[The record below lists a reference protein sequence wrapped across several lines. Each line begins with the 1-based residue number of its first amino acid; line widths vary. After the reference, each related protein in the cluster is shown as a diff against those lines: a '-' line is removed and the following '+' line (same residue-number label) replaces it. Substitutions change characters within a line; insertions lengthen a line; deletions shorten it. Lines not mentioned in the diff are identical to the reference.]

1 MAKLSDR
8 QKKNILAKW
17 HTGEYSK
24 SDLAKLY
31 KVDEKTI
38 RNITDKQE
46 PQNVDI
52 VEAQTQLELFKKSSR
67 SPIEIAEINKS
78 VQSRLK
84 AITDADKLK
93 LDIYEA
99 QSLAVQRVKE
109 LLTSNKKTVAMKLKN
124 GEFDTVEKHEIE
136 LSPQDL
142 QTCIDGIDKASI
154 TLKVNERHAPRAEVK
169 VTGGDD
175 NSTTNNLT
183 VEQISIGIA
192 NGLPN

>member
-24 SDLAKLY
+24 TDLAKMY
-31 KVDEKTI
+31 KISESMVRKICD
-38 RNITDKQE
+38 NQE
-46 PQNVDI
+46 PKNADI
-52 VEAQTQLELFKKSSR
+52 VEAQTQLEFFKKCEKSA
-67 SPIEIAEINKS
+67 IEIAEINKS

-109 LLTSNKKTVAMKLKN
+109 LLTSNKKIVAMKLKN
-124 GEFDTVEKHEIE
+124 GEFDTVENHEVE

-169 VTGGDD
+169 LTNGDD
-175 NSTTNNLT
+175 NSNTNNLT
-183 VEQISIGIA
+183 VEQISIAIA
-192 NGLPN
+192 NGLPS

>member
-52 VEAQTQLELFKKSSR
+52 VEAQTQLEIFKKSSK

-109 LLTSNKKTVAMKLKN
+109 LLASNKKTVAIKVRS
-124 GEFDTVEKHEIE
+124 GEFDNVENHEVE

-154 TLKVNERHAPRAEVK
+154 TLKVNERHAPKTDISLVNAQQNNEKR
-169 VTGGDD
+169 VTIVRRSD
-175 NSTTNNLT
+175 
-183 VEQISIGIA
+183 
-192 NGLPN
+192 

>member
-52 VEAQTQLELFKKSSR
+52 VEAQTQLEIFKKSSK

-124 GEFDTVEKHEIE
+124 GEFDTIEKHEVE

-142 QTCIDGIDKASI
+142 QTCIDGIDKASL

-175 NSTTNNLT
+175 NSTTNT
-183 VEQISIGIA
+183 QIVFKRIGS
-192 NGLPN
+192 NE

>member
-8 QKKNILAKW
+8 QKRNILAKW

-24 SDLAKLY
+24 SDLAKMY

-38 RNITDKQE
+38 RNITDKQD
-46 PQNVDI
+46 PQNADI
-52 VEAQTQLELFKKSSR
+52 VEAQTQLELFKKSSK

-84 AITDADKLK
+84 AITDSDKLK
-93 LDIYEA
+93 LDIYET

-109 LLTSNKKTVAMKLKN
+109 LLTNNKKNVAMKLKN
-124 GEFDTVEKHEIE
+124 GDFDVIEKVEVD
-136 LSPQDL
+136 LTPQDL

-154 TLKVNERHAPRAEVK
+154 TLKVNERFAPK
-169 VTGGDD
+169 QDI
-175 NSTTNNLT
+175 NLT
-183 VEQISIGIA
+183 NAQQNNIVVEIE
-192 NGLPN
+192 

>member
-24 SDLAKLY
+24 TDLAKLY
-31 KVDEKTI
+31 KVSESMVRKICD
-38 RNITDKQE
+38 NQE
-46 PQNVDI
+46 PQNADI
-52 VEAQTQLELFKKSSR
+52 VEAQTQLEFFKKCEKSA
-67 SPIEIAEINKS
+67 IEIAEINKS

-109 LLTSNKKTVAMKLKN
+109 LLTSNKKIVAMKLKN
-124 GEFDTVEKHEIE
+124 GEFDTVEKHEVE

-154 TLKVNERHAPRAEVK
+154 TLKVNERHAPK
-169 VTGGDD
+169 TDI
-175 NSTTNNLT
+175 NLT
-183 VEQISIGIA
+183 NAQQNNEQKIIKVVYE
-192 NGLPN
+192 

>member
-109 LLTSNKKTVAMKLKN
+109 LLTSNKKTVAIKVRS
-124 GEFDTVEKHEIE
+124 GEFDNIENHEVE

-169 VTGGDD
+169 LTNGDD
-175 NSTTNNLT
+175 NSTTNT
-183 VEQISIGIA
+183 QIVFKRIGS
-192 NGLPN
+192 NE

>member
-24 SDLAKLY
+24 TDLAKMY

-52 VEAQTQLELFKKSSR
+52 VEAQTQLELFKKSSK

-93 LDIYEA
+93 LDIYET

-109 LLTSNKKTVAMKLKN
+109 LLTSNKKIVAMKLKN
-124 GEFDTVEKHEIE
+124 GEFDTVEKHEVE

-142 QTCIDGIDKASI
+142 QTCIDGIDKASL
-154 TLKVNERHAPRAEVK
+154 TLKVNERHAPKSDV
-169 VTGGDD
+169 
-175 NSTTNNLT
+175 NLT
-183 VEQISIGIA
+183 NALQNNENTQIVFKRIGS
-192 NGLPN
+192 NE

>member
-109 LLTSNKKTVAMKLKN
+109 LLTSNKKIVAMKLKN

>member
-1 MAKLSDR
+1 MEYLS
-8 QKKNILAKW
+8 
-17 HTGEYSK
+17 
-24 SDLAKLY
+24 
-31 KVDEKTI
+31 
-38 RNITDKQE
+38 
-46 PQNVDI
+46 
-52 VEAQTQLELFKKSSR
+52 
-67 SPIEIAEINKS
+67 EINKS

-124 GEFDTVEKHEIE
+124 GEFDTVEKHEVE

-169 VTGGDD
+169 VTGVDD

-183 VEQISIGIA
+183 VEQISIAIA